1 MADIIDCSDA
11 LAKIEAIRRS
21 QEALGKPIEA
31 QLVNW
36 GLQALAREAP
46 ERNIRHRWQS
56 LDDTAR
62 WRRVRMNL
70 SAQALIA
77 LQRVLERRYGS
88 PVEQI
93 SLLEKQSHGA

>member
-1 MADIIDCSDA
+1 MSEIIDCSNA
-11 LAKIEAIRRS
+11 LAGIDAIRIS
-21 QEALGKPIEA
+21 QRELGKPIEA
-31 QLVNW
+31 QLINW

-46 ERNIRHRWQS
+46 ERNVRSGWEK
-56 LDDTAR
+56 LDDIGR

-93 SLLEKQSHGA
+93 SLLEK